1 MASAVKLNKKE
12 TVDAL
17 LKHTGSDY
25 SIGLNFLAFD
35 DGEAER
41 YMSAMEQS
49 GVVLKETKEQK
60 EAKKKKIRMQNK
72 RAVEA
77 VYGNYRKKTI
87 SMTLKR
93 FRDFILFALAV
104 AFVTALFGLLVYN
117 EAQIASM
124 NFANNN
130 KERQINKMR
139 QETSQMRENIFISA
153 DLEQV
158 RKQALM
164 HLGMVDPNDKQIVT
178 VVVPKKDNMTTSR
191 SYNSV
196 GLTEDIIEEAK
207 RNLADYYSKE
217 AQ

>member
-1 MASAVKLNKKE
+1 MAQAVKLNRKE
-12 TVDAL
+12 TYDAL

-41 YMSAMEQS
+41 YMSALEET
-49 GVVLKETKEQK
+49 GVLSKESRE
-60 EAKKKKIRMQNK
+60 ERRKKIRMQNK

-77 VYGNYRKKTI
+77 AYGNYRKKTI

-124 NFANNN
+124 NFANNK

-139 QETSQMRENIFISA
+139 QETSQLRENIFVSA
-153 DLEQV
+153 DLESV
-158 RKQALM
+158 RKTAGLR
-164 HLGMVDPNDKQIVT
+164 LGMVEPNDKQIVR
-178 VVVPKKDNMTTSR
+178 VVMPQSDHMTTSR

-196 GLTEDIIEEAK
+196 GLTEDIVEEAK
-207 RNLADYYSKE
+207 RCLADYYSKE
-217 AQ
+217 GQ

>member
-1 MASAVKLNKKE
+1 MAQAVKLNRKE
-12 TVDAL
+12 TYDAL

-41 YMSAMEQS
+41 YMSALEET
-49 GVVLKETKEQK
+49 GVLSKESRE
-60 EAKKKKIRMQNK
+60 ERRKKIRMQNK

-77 VYGNYRKKTI
+77 AYGNYRKKTI

-124 NFANNN
+124 NFANNK

-139 QETSQMRENIFISA
+139 QETSQLRENLFVSA
-153 DLEQV
+153 DLESV
-158 RKQALM
+158 RKIAGLR
-164 HLGMVDPNDKQIVT
+164 LGMVEPNDKQIVR
-178 VVVPKKDNMTTSR
+178 VVMPQSDHMTTSR

-196 GLTEDIIEEAK
+196 GLTEDIVEEAK
-207 RNLADYYSKE
+207 RCLADYYSDE
-217 AQ
+217 GQ

>member
-1 MASAVKLNKKE
+1 MAQAVKLNKKE

-25 SIGLNFLAFD
+25 SVGLNFLAFD
-35 DGEAER
+35 DGEAEQ
-41 YMSAMEQS
+41 YMSALEES
-49 GVVLKETKEQK
+49 DVIEKESRE
-60 EAKKKKIRMQNK
+60 ERRKKIRMQNK

-77 VYGNYRKKTI
+77 AYGNYRKKTF

-139 QETSQMRENIFISA
+139 QETSQLKETLFVSA
-153 DLEQV
+153 DLEV
-158 RKQALM
+158 VKKTALM
-164 HLGMVDPNDKQIVT
+164 HLGMVEPNDKQIVN
-178 VVVPKKDNMTTSR
+178 VVVPQKDHMTTSR

-196 GLTEDIIEEAK
+196 GLTDDIVEEAK

-217 AQ
+217 QQ

>member
-1 MASAVKLNKKE
+1 MAQAVKLNRKE
-12 TVDAL
+12 TYDAL

-41 YMSAMEQS
+41 YMSALEET
-49 GVVLKETKEQK
+49 GVLSKESRE
-60 EAKKKKIRMQNK
+60 ERRKKIRMQNK

-77 VYGNYRKKTI
+77 AYGNYRKKTI

-124 NFANNN
+124 NFANNK

-139 QETSQMRENIFISA
+139 QETSQLRENLFVSA
-153 DLEQV
+153 DLESV
-158 RKQALM
+158 RKIAGLR
-164 HLGMVDPNDKQIVT
+164 LGMVEPNDKQIVR
-178 VVVPKKDNMTTSR
+178 VVMPQSDHMTTSR

-196 GLTEDIIEEAK
+196 GLTEDIVEEAK
-207 RNLADYYSKE
+207 RCLADYYSKE
-217 AQ
+217 GQ

>member
-1 MASAVKLNKKE
+1 MAQAVKLNKKE

-35 DGEAER
+35 DGEAEQ
-41 YMSAMEQS
+41 YMSALEES
-49 GVVLKETKEQK
+49 GVIKKESRE
-60 EAKKKKIRMQNK
+60 ERRKKLRAQNN
-72 RAVEA
+72 RAVEVA
-77 VYGNYRKKTI
+77 YGNYRKKTI
-87 SMTLKR
+87 SMTWKR

-124 NFANNN
+124 NFANNS

-139 QETSQMRENIFISA
+139 QETSQLKETLFVNA
-153 DLEQV
+153 DLEV
-158 RKQALM
+158 VKKTALM
-164 HLGMVDPNDKQIVT
+164 HLGMVEPNDKQIVN
-178 VVVPKKDNMTTSR
+178 VAVPQKDHMTTSR

-196 GLTEDIIEEAK
+196 GLTDDIVEEAK
-207 RNLADYYSKE
+207 RSLADYYSQE
-217 AQ
+217 DQ

>member
-1 MASAVKLNKKE
+1 MAQAVKLNKKE

-35 DGEAER
+35 DGEAEQ
-41 YMSAMEQS
+41 YMSALEES
-49 GVVLKETKEQK
+49 GVIKKESRE
-60 EAKKKKIRMQNK
+60 ERRKKLRAQNK
-72 RAVEA
+72 RAVEVA
-77 VYGNYRKKTI
+77 YGNYRKKTI
-87 SMTLKR
+87 SMTWKR

-124 NFANNN
+124 NFANNS

-139 QETSQMRENIFISA
+139 QETSQLKETLFVNA
-153 DLEQV
+153 DLEV
-158 RKQALM
+158 VKKTALM
-164 HLGMVDPNDKQIVT
+164 HLGMVEPNDKQIVN
-178 VVVPKKDNMTTSR
+178 VAVPQKDHMTTSR

-196 GLTEDIIEEAK
+196 GLTDDIVEEAK
-207 RNLADYYSKE
+207 RSLADYYSQE
-217 AQ
+217 DQ

>member
-1 MASAVKLNKKE
+1 MAQAVKLNKKE

-35 DGEAER
+35 DGEAEQ
-41 YMSAMEQS
+41 YMSALEES
-49 GVVLKETKEQK
+49 GVIKKESRE
-60 EAKKKKIRMQNK
+60 ERRKKLRAQNK
-72 RAVEA
+72 RAVEVA
-77 VYGNYRKKTI
+77 YGNYRKKTI
-87 SMTLKR
+87 SMTWKR

-130 KERQINKMR
+130 KERQINKLR
-139 QETSQMRENIFISA
+139 QETSQLKETLFVSA
-153 DLEQV
+153 DLEV
-158 RKQALM
+158 VKKSALM
-164 HLGMVDPNDKQIVT
+164 HLGMVEPNDKQIVT
-178 VVVPKKDNMTTSR
+178 VEVPKKDHMTTSR

-196 GLTEDIIEEAK
+196 GLTEDIVEEAK
-207 RNLADYYSKE
+207 KNLADYYSQE
-217 AQ
+217 GQ

>member
-1 MASAVKLNKKE
+1 MASAVKLRKKE

-17 LKHTGSDY
+17 LQHTGSDY
-25 SIGLNFLAFD
+25 AIGLNFLAFD

-41 YMSAMEQS
+41 YMSALEES
-49 GVVLKETKEQK
+49 GVIPKENK
-60 EAKKKKIRMQNK
+60 EARKKKIRMQNK

-77 VYGNYRKKTI
+77 AYGNYRKKTI

-93 FRDFILFALAV
+93 FRDFILFAMAV

-124 NFANNN
+124 NFANNS

-139 QETSQMRENIFISA
+139 QETSQMRESLFISA
-153 DLEQV
+153 DLETV
-158 RKQALM
+158 RKTALM

-178 VVVPKKDNMTTSR
+178 VVVPQKDNMTTSR

-196 GLTEDIIEEAK
+196 GLTDDIVEEAK
-207 RNLADYYSKE
+207 RSLADYYSQE
-217 AQ
+217 DQ

>member
-1 MASAVKLNKKE
+1 MAQAVKMNKKE

-35 DGEAER
+35 DGEAEQ
-41 YMSAMEQS
+41 YMSALEES
-49 GVVLKETKEQK
+49 GVIKKESRE
-60 EAKKKKIRMQNK
+60 ERRKKLRAQNK
-72 RAVEA
+72 RAVEVA
-77 VYGNYRKKTI
+77 YGNYRKKTI
-87 SMTLKR
+87 SMTWKR

-124 NFANNN
+124 NFANNS

-139 QETSQMRENIFISA
+139 QETSQLKETLFVNA
-153 DLEQV
+153 DLEV
-158 RKQALM
+158 VKKTALM
-164 HLGMVDPNDKQIVT
+164 HLGMVEPNDKQIVN
-178 VVVPKKDNMTTSR
+178 VAVPQKDHMTTSR

-196 GLTEDIIEEAK
+196 GLTDDIVEEAK
-207 RNLADYYSKE
+207 RSLADYYSQE
-217 AQ
+217 DQ